1 MKIPSAHM
9 FPASS
14 GSLQS
19 LEELLAAAL
28 AENERQAK
36 LLEELRQEN
45 AALNQDSERQ
55 KDFYIPTPES
65 LGLPGRRKKAVS
77 AHVRRIMTF
86 TI

>member
-1 MKIPSAHM
+1 MKIPPAHM

-36 LLEELRQEN
+36 LLDELRQEN
-45 AALNQDSERQ
+45 AALRQ
-55 KDFYIPTPES
+55 ENLALKQEIVALRLSPC
-65 LGLPGRRKKAVS
+65 
-77 AHVRRIMTF
+77 RIG
-86 TI
+86 